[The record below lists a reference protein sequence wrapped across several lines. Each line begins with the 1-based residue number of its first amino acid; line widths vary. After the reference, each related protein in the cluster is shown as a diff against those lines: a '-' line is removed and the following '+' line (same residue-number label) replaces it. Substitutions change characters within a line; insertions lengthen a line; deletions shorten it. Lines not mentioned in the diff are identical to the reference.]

1 MTKKISGILLIL
13 LIFILIGAV
22 QASDDF
28 NETLTSDIDEAV
40 IEIPAEAEISKPD
53 DNAMLSEIQVENK
66 TFKDIQNAIDASK
79 PNDTIELEGVYTGN
93 GSKIRI
99 SRIDICR

>member
-53 DNAMLSEIQVENK
+53 DMQ
-66 TFKDIQNAIDASK
+66 
-79 PNDTIELEGVYTGN
+79 
-93 GSKIRI
+93 
-99 SRIDICR
+99 C